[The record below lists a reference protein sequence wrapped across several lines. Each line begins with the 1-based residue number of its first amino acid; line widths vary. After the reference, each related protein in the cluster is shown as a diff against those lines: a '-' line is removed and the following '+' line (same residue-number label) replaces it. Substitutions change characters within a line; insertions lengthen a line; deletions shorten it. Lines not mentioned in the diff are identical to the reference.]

1 MFEEKTIKETERA
14 LGTDIEVGLTQR
26 EAKRRLSE
34 GTNELI
40 GEEKKTKTDQLILTS
55 PIGVSGYVTGKF
67 IGSYIIYVLAFLVN
81 FLFFGL
87 IMIFGTPDY
96 GMFFS
101 NCIGN
106 LLVGAAMI
114 SIAIFISSLTSSPVG
129 AAAGTFAVLF
139 GMMVVEFF
147 TAYCPMWIQ
156 YVFRYIVIYNYYED
170 FSNGI
175 ISLPAVIYY
184 ISVTVVFLFLAVRMT
199 EKRRWN

>member
-1 MFEEKTIKETERA
+1 
-14 LGTDIEVGLTQR
+14 
-26 EAKRRLSE
+26 
-34 GTNELI
+34 
-40 GEEKKTKTDQLILTS
+40 
-55 PIGVSGYVTGKF
+55 
-67 IGSYIIYVLAFLVN
+67 
-81 FLFFGL
+81 
-87 IMIFGTPDY
+87 
-96 GMFFS
+96 
-101 NCIGN
+101 
-106 LLVGAAMI
+106 MI